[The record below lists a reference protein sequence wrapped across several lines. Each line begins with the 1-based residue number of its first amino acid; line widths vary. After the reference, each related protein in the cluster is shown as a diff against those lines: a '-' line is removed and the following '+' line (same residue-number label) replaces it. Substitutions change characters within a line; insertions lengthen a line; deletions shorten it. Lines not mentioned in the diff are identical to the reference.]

1 MTGLRD
7 VEIFKTAE
15 AAAAR
20 GAELFLS
27 AARAALA
34 ARGRF
39 TVALSGGTSPIPLF
53 RCLAARA
60 PFAEVDWSA
69 VHVFWVDER
78 CVPPDHPE
86 SNFLLAQE
94 HLLSKLPAPGAVIHR
109 VAGELLPDEAA
120 LCYETELSA
129 AFPAEEIPV
138 FDLLILGVGTD
149 GHTASLFPGMDLDRF
164 SERKAVAVYVEK
176 LRSSR
181 VTLTLPVLTRA
192 RRIVFLVTGAGKAG
206 IIAKIS
212 GGGGETYYPAARVAA
227 SQSHVSWLLDRDA
240 ANWIENP

>member
-1 MTGLRD
+1 VTGRRD

-27 AARAALA
+27 AAREALA
-34 ARGRF
+34 TRGRF
-39 TVALSGGTSPIPLF
+39 TVALSGGTSPVPLF

-86 SNFLLAQE
+86 SNFCLAQE
-94 HLLSKLPAPGAVIHR
+94 LLLSKLPAPGAVIHR
-109 VAGELLPDEAA
+109 VAGELLPDDAA
-120 LCYETELSA
+120 SNYETELSA
-129 AFPAEEIPV
+129 IFPAEETPV
-138 FDLLILGVGTD
+138 FDLLVLGVGND
-149 GHTASLFPGMDLDRF
+149 GHTASLFPDMDLDRY

-181 VTLTLPVLTRA
+181 VTLTLPVLTSA
-192 RRIVFLVTGAGKAG
+192 RWIVFLVTGPGKAG
-206 IIAKIS
+206 IIGKILGCS
-212 GGGGETYYPAARVAA
+212 GETHYPAARVAA
-227 SQSHVSWLLDRDA
+227 SENHVSWLLDRDA
-240 ANWIENP
+240 ANWIVNP

>member
-1 MTGLRD
+1 MTGRGK

-27 AARAALA
+27 AAREALA

-39 TVALSGGTSPIPLF
+39 TVALSGGTSPIPFF

-86 SNFLLAQE
+86 SNFCLAQE
-94 HLLSKLPAPGAVIHR
+94 LLLSKLPAPGAVIHR
-109 VAGELLPDEAA
+109 VKGELLPDEAA
-120 LCYETELSA
+120 RCYEAELSA
-129 AFPAEEIPV
+129 AFPDEKIPL
-138 FDLLILGVGTD
+138 FDLLLLGVGND
-149 GHTASLFPGMDLDRF
+149 GHTASLFPVMELDRF

-176 LRSSR
+176 LRSYR
-181 VTLTLPVLTRA
+181 VTLTLPVLTSA
-192 RRIVFLVTGAGKAG
+192 HQVVFLVSGGGKAG
-206 IIAKIS
+206 IIGKIFGSS
-212 GGGGETYYPAARVAA
+212 GEFNSPAARVAA
-227 SQSHVSWLLDRDA
+227 SGNHVSWLLDRDA

>member
-1 MTGLRD
+1 MTGRSG

-27 AARAALA
+27 ASREALA
-34 ARGRF
+34 SRGRF

-69 VHVFWVDER
+69 VHIFWVDER

-86 SNFLLAQE
+86 SNFCLAQE

-120 LCYETELSA
+120 RLYEAELSA
-129 AFPAEEIPV
+129 IFSGAEIPV
-138 FDLLILGVGTD
+138 FDLLLLGVGSD
-149 GHTASLFPGMDLDRF
+149 GHTASLFPDMDLERF
-164 SERKAVAVYVEK
+164 SERRAVAVYVEK

-181 VTLTLPVLTRA
+181 VTLTLPVLTSA
-192 RRIVFLVTGAGKAG
+192 RRIIFLVTGSGKAG
-206 IIAKIS
+206 IIAKILGGS
-212 GGGGETYYPAARVAA
+212 GEMHYPAARVAA
-227 SQSHVSWLLDRDA
+227 SENQVSWLLDRDA